1 MKYENSK
8 KGRFLERPNRFTAY
22 AEIDGKKEK
31 VHVKNTGRCKELLIP
46 DAEIYLEK
54 STNANRSTAYDLIAV
69 KKGDRFVNIDSIAPN
84 KAVEEWLLEK
94 KLFQD
99 LTYLRP
105 ETVYQNSR
113 FDFYAEC
120 KNAEAVRKIFIEVK
134 GVTLEEE
141 QIVRF
146 PDAPSERAVKHVEE
160 LIKAKEEGYE
170 AYIIFVV
177 QMKGVSHFEP
187 NDRTHPAFGE
197 ALRRAKKAGVCVKA
211 YDCFVTENS
220 MEIAGEIPVV
230 LSVLE
235 QISAPLLSWYDKG
248 HRTLPWREDATG
260 YHVWLSEIMLQQ
272 TRVEAVKPYYERFLK
287 ILPDISSLA
296 GANEDV
302 LLKLW
307 EGLGYYNRV
316 RNMQKAAKIVM
327 EQYGGRLPED
337 YDELCKLP
345 GIGSYTAGAI
355 SSIAYGRLSPAVDGN
370 VLRVVSR
377 LCMDA
382 ADILSAQVKRKVE
395 QELLAVMPKDRPGD
409 FNQAMMELGAMV
421 CIPNGMAKCQ
431 ECPLAGV
438 CRAYKADKVLE
449 FPVKREKKPR
459 NIEKKT
465 VLIIRDENRAAIRK
479 REKKGLLAGMYEF
492 PTLEGHKTPEQVVAY
507 LKEIGLHP
515 IFIKS
520 LETSKHIF
528 THKEWHMTGYVVRVD
543 ELMPIEGKEQGFL
556 FVEPKETEERY
567 PIPSAFAAYTKYLNI
582 KLGNDR
588 FYPDFGKKI

>member
-1 MKYENSK
+1 MKYDNIK
-8 KGRFLERPNRFTAY
+8 KGRFLERPNRFIAY
-22 AEIDGKKEK
+22 AEIDGKREK

-54 STNANRSTAYDLIAV
+54 SANAARSTAYDLVMV
-69 KKGDRFVNIDSIAPN
+69 KKGDRLVNMDSNAPN
-84 KAVEEWLLEK
+84 KAVEEWLSEK
-94 KLFQD
+94 KLFPD

-120 KNAEAVRKIFIEVK
+120 GSGEETRRVFIEVK

-141 QIVRF
+141 QVVRF

-160 LIKAKEEGYE
+160 LIRAKEEGYE
-170 AYIIFVV
+170 AYIIFVI
-177 QMKGVSHFEP
+177 QMKGVSYFEP
-187 NDRTHPAFGE
+187 NDRMHPAFGE
-197 ALRRAKKAGVCVKA
+197 TLRRAKKAGVCIRA
-211 YDCFVTENS
+211 YDCLVTESS
-220 MEIAGEIPVV
+220 MKILEEVPVV

-235 QISAPLLSWYDKG
+235 RINEPLLAWYDRG
-248 HRTLPWREDATG
+248 HRILPWREDATG

-287 ILPDISSLA
+287 ILPDIPSLA

-316 RNMQKAAKIVM
+316 RNMQKAAKLVM
-327 EQYGGRLPED
+327 GEYGGRLPED
-337 YDELCKLP
+337 YEELCKLP

-355 SSIAYGRLSPAVDGN
+355 SSIAYGKPAPAVDGN

-377 LCMDA
+377 LCMDE
-382 ADILSAQVKRKVE
+382 ADILNAQVKKRIE
-395 QELLAVMPKDRPGD
+395 QELLATMPKNRPGD
-409 FNQAMMELGAMV
+409 FNQAMMELGAVV

-431 ECPLAGV
+431 ECPLSAI
-438 CRAYKADKVLE
+438 CRAYQADRVME
-449 FPVKREKKPR
+449 FPVKSKKKPR
-459 NIEKKT
+459 SIEKKT
-465 VLIIRDENRAAIRK
+465 VLVIRDENRAAIRK
-479 REKKGLLAGMYEF
+479 RENKGLLAGLYEF
-492 PTLEGHKTPEQVVAY
+492 PTLEGHKTSDQVVSY

-515 IFIKS
+515 IFIKQ
-520 LETSKHIF
+520 LEPSKHIF

-543 ELMPIEGKEQGFL
+543 ELMPIEGKSPGFL
-556 FVEPKETEERY
+556 FVDPKETEERY
-567 PIPSAFAAYTKYLNI
+567 PIPSAFTAYTKYLNI
-582 KLGNDR
+582 RLGNDR
-588 FYPDFGKKI
+588 FDSGPGNET